1 MKTLKIL
8 VFKKFIVQFL
18 KCICILLVTN
28 VSIAQSSYLNLDVEN
43 DLYFFTDE
51 YYSSGIFIET
61 GKLIEKDSIK
71 KIKTL
76 ELGQEIYTPSDTDSK
91 DFENFDYPF
100 GGWTFL
106 NFALQTEKKNNRALE
121 YGLQIGLTGKWSLAD
136 KIQNIYHKKIINA
149 DIPTWEAQ
157 IPNAAHFNIFTSYYH
172 QSLIFPKIFFYRK
185 YKGTLGTQ
193 RIAIETNFG
202 LNYGVNVNDKIYNP
216 LYQKIKGVG
225 VYFGVNPSLIFHDFM
240 LSGEGFQNEE
250 ALFTAKS
257 KTLRLILDL
266 GFSYKI
272 KNWKF
277 IFIYKNRTP
286 DNFIQPKKQHHY
298 NKLSVSYFF
307 N

>member
-106 NFALQTEKKNNRALE
+106 NFALQTEKKNNRVLE

-157 IPNAAHFNIFTSYYH
+157 IPNAAHFNFFTSYYH
-172 QSLIFPKIFFYRK
+172 QSLISPKIFFYRK
-185 YKGTLGTQ
+185 YKGILGTQ
-193 RIAIETNFG
+193 RISVEANFG
-202 LNYGVNVNDKIYNP
+202 LNYGINVNDKIFNP
-216 LYQKIKGVG
+216 LFQNSEGLG
-225 VYFGVNPSLIFHDFM
+225 LYFGVNPSFIFHDFM
-240 LSGEGFQNEE
+240 LSGEGFQKED

-257 KTLRLILDL
+257 KALRLILDL
-266 GFSYKI
+266 GFSYRV

-277 IFIYKNRTP
+277 VFIYKNRTP

-307 N
+307 K

>member
-106 NFALQTEKKNNRALE
+106 NFALQTEKKNNRVLE

-216 LYQKIKGVG
+216 LYQKIKGV
-225 VYFGVNPSLIFHDFM
+225 
-240 LSGEGFQNEE
+240 
-250 ALFTAKS
+250 
-257 KTLRLILDL
+257 
-266 GFSYKI
+266 
-272 KNWKF
+272 
-277 IFIYKNRTP
+277 
-286 DNFIQPKKQHHY
+286 
-298 NKLSVSYFF
+298 
-307 N
+307 